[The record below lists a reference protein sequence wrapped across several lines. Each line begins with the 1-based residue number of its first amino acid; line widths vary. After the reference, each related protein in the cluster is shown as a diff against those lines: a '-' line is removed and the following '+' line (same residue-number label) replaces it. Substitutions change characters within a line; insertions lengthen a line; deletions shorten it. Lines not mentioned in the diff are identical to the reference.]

1 MTQLKPFLRIVR
13 MGLVALAMLWLA
25 PAQASAQEGYATG
38 EMTLG
43 PAEAKVT
50 VIEYA
55 SMTCP
60 HCADFHNGT
69 FKALKE
75 KYIDT
80 GKVRFVF
87 REFPFDNLALRASM
101 LARCSGEKSFF
112 AMLDVLFGQ
121 QKAWSRAK
129 DPMAALAMI
138 GRLGGIDQAKF
149 DACMADQ
156 SLVDVVVKNRMLG
169 ANEHQVNST
178 PSFVINGERI
188 SGNQELAA
196 FEAVIDKHLR

>member
-1 MTQLKPFLRIVR
+1 MTQLKPFLRI
-13 MGLVALAMLWLA
+13 GLVALAMLWPALA
-25 PAQASAQEGYATG
+25 AASGHEGYATG
-38 EMTLG
+38 EMALG

-112 AMLDVLFGQ
+112 PMLDVLFSQ

-156 SLVDVVVKNRMLG
+156 SLVDVVVRNRMIG
-169 ANEHQVNST
+169 ANEHKIDST